1 MDEATKLQ
9 WLEQAREQ
17 GIDAGFSLNMVAF
30 PKITLNQI
38 VHWSTSFK
46 FIDFMKEELP
56 LEARTFYHSWN
67 FDWRGR
73 MYTNSTILDP
83 QNDDLSRGL
92 LLFANSQPLTES
104 GWIWL
109 KRYTASLMRN
119 RHIDDKFT
127 EDEIEQWEEVQNLLN
142 LKSFEGQDEACSKP
156 IFITVLMRIVE
167 DANKYQDIWAEGD
180 IFKAKSEGF
189 QRLAAIFSYVEAAN
203 NGGIGAKVSL
213 PINQDASSS
222 VYQHASLLVRD
233 LKMAK
238 TVNVINDGELPIDV
252 YEKVIQDLRM
262 QWVEKNPL
270 AELNLTKEEIES
282 IEQCVFNICSEK
294 ASHDNKLWCK

>member
-1 MDEATKLQ
+1 
-9 WLEQAREQ
+9 
-17 GIDAGFSLNMVAF
+17 
-30 PKITLNQI
+30 
-38 VHWSTSFK
+38 
-46 FIDFMKEELP
+46 
-56 LEARTFYHSWN
+56 
-67 FDWRGR
+67 
-73 MYTNSTILDP
+73 
-83 QNDDLSRGL
+83 
-92 LLFANSQPLTES
+92 
-104 GWIWL
+104 
-109 KRYTASLMRN
+109 MRN

-142 LKSFEGQDEACSKP
+142 LKSFEGQDETCSKP

-189 QRLAAIFSYVEAAN
+189 QRLATIFSYVEAAN

-282 IEQCVFNICSEK
+282 IEQCVFK
-294 ASHDNKLWCK
+294 DL

>member
-104 GWIWL
+104 G
-109 KRYTASLMRN
+109 
-119 RHIDDKFT
+119 
-127 EDEIEQWEEVQNLLN
+127 
-142 LKSFEGQDEACSKP
+142 
-156 IFITVLMRIVE
+156 
-167 DANKYQDIWAEGD
+167 
-180 IFKAKSEGF
+180 GF
-189 QRLAAIFSYVEAAN
+189 
-203 NGGIGAKVSL
+203 G
-213 PINQDASSS
+213 
-222 VYQHASLLVRD
+222 
-233 LKMAK
+233 
-238 TVNVINDGELPIDV
+238 
-252 YEKVIQDLRM
+252 
-262 QWVEKNPL
+262 
-270 AELNLTKEEIES
+270 
-282 IEQCVFNICSEK
+282 
-294 ASHDNKLWCK
+294 